1 MHLVMTIV
9 ADSVDLIE
17 ICGGGGC
24 IGGGGVFEGRWRDV
38 FLRFPTAGVEE
49 II

>member
-24 IGGGGVFEGRWRDV
+24 IGVLEGRWGDV

>member
-1 MHLVMTIV
+1 MHLVIAIV
-9 ADSVDLIE
+9 AESFDLIE

-24 IGGGGVFEGRWRDV
+24 IERRWGGDV